1 MQNEFFRSTGNRIY
15 LWTEGEEYYRRYL
28 QMIREARE
36 SLHLQTYIYAED
48 SFAQAVQQEL
58 ISASGRGVDVYVVID
73 SVGSMDFSEMSEKAL
88 RAAGVKFC
96 RFNGL
101 RFRWL
106 GQWGRRL
113 HHKILLA
120 DNRIAMVGGIN
131 VISESYQNEK
141 NVPHQLDFAAEIEG
155 PASADIARYCQKIF
169 SKACRQREKFKP
181 PVLVPP
187 HSDGVEL
194 KISINDWIY
203 RRWHITRQYA
213 ELTKVARQD
222 ILILNSY
229 FFPRRKFMKQLRDAV
244 KRGVRVRLILP
255 RFSDWPSYVKA
266 TQYLYAYFFKHGIE
280 VYEWK
285 NSIMHG
291 KLASVDGKWSTVGS
305 FNLNYTS
312 YQQNLEM
319 NVDVHDAAFT
329 QKLNLYI
336 EKLIKEG
343 CEKIEVQTFTRGSAW
358 PAKLSR
364 FMFYVL
370 LSLIANFSIGLAVQE
385 DQSMTPFRRVLLVG
399 AIMVLAVTGLLGL
412 LLPVL
417 PGIPFLIVA
426 IILIYRQVRS
436 NEKNVD

>member
-1 MQNEFFRSTGNRIY
+1 MQNEFFRRTRGNRIH
-15 LWTEGEEYYRRYL
+15 LWTEGEEYYTRYL
-28 QMIREARE
+28 QLIREATE
-36 SLHLQTYIYAED
+36 SVHLQTYIFAED
-48 SFAQAVQQEL
+48 RFARAVQQEL
-58 ISASGRGVDVYVVID
+58 IEASERGVGVYVVVD
-73 SVGSMDFSEMSEKAL
+73 SVGSMAFSHVSEKAL

-113 HHKILLA
+113 HHKVLMA
-120 DNRIAMVGGIN
+120 DNRIALVGGIN
-131 VISESYQNEK
+131 VVSESYQNEQ
-141 NVPHQLDFAAEIEG
+141 NVPHQLDFAVELEG
-155 PASADIARYCQKIF
+155 PVSSEIARYCQKIF
-169 SKACRQREKFKP
+169 SKACRPHEKFKAP
-181 PVLVPP
+181 EAVLPQP
-187 HSDGVEL
+187 DGVDL

-203 RRWHITRQYA
+203 RRWQITRQYS
-213 ELTKVARQD
+213 ELTKVAEKD

-229 FFPRRKFMKQLRDAV
+229 FFPRPKFMKQLSAAV

-266 TQYLYAYFFKHGIE
+266 TQYLYAYFLKHGIE

-291 KLASVDGKWSTVGS
+291 KLASIDGNWSTVGS

-319 NVDVHDAAFT
+319 NVDVHDARFT
-329 QKLNLYI
+329 EDMNTYI
-336 EKLIKEG
+336 DQLIQEG
-343 CEKIEVQTFTRGSAW
+343 CEKIEAQTFAHRSGWSV
-358 PAKLSR
+358 KVSR

-370 LSLIANFSIGLAVQE
+370 LSLIANFSIGLSVQE
-385 DQSMTPFRRVLLVG
+385 DRTLTPFQRILLVG
-399 AIMVLAVTGLLGL
+399 ATMLLVVVGLLGL
-412 LLPVL
+412 LLPIM
-417 PGIPFLIVA
+417 PGIPFLVVA

-436 NEKNVD
+436 NEKNV